1 MKKYCLIIFAVL
13 LLLVLVQG
21 VAALSVTV
29 EPKQIEHGGP
39 VTISIQGLEEN
50 STVSLQLEGRFA
62 MSPEGGFSYETDN
75 LFLPF
80 TLKDGTLSATMQ
92 NTNEN
97 SLSIRKDDTE
107 VKRVGISTNGKYSV
121 KQSGTIPSG
130 TYDFIILS
138 GTAAPGAQEVI
149 AAISLQGTKQGPS
162 DSKITFS
169 TIGTTDG
176 TVAIR
181 ISVNGVQAL
190 SDTIRIGN
198 PGATPT
204 YTPTPTRTTSYGGL
218 GGGGGGGGSFGGS
231 IGVGISSTTPVLT
244 PTVNVTAT
252 GTIVGQPTPVV
263 TTNEPAT
270 SRAPGTPNPPVQ
282 SPVVPQTP
290 TPTKSGFPLVPVI
303 ISLGLALFV
312 ISRRGIR

>member
-13 LLLVLVQG
+13 LLLVLVHG

-92 NTNEN
+92 NTDEN

-130 TYDFIILS
+130 KYNYIILS

-169 TIGTTDG
+169 TTGTTDG

-204 YTPTPTRTTSYGGL
+204 YTPRPTRTTSYGSL
-218 GGGGGGGGSFGGS
+218 GGGGGGGGGFGA
-231 IGVGISSTTPVLT
+231 IVESTS
-244 PTVNVTAT
+244 PT
-252 GTIVGQPTPVV
+252 PTPVV
-263 TTNEPAT
+263 NVTPVKEQPTPRITMAEPALST
-270 SRAPGTPNPPVQ
+270 SRAPDKPDTPAPPVQ
-282 SPVVPQTP
+282 STAVPQTP
-290 TPTKSGFPLVPVI
+290 TPTKAGFPLVPVI
-303 ISLGLALFV
+303 ISLSLALFL

>member
-13 LLLVLVQG
+13 LLIVLVQG

-80 TLKDGTLSATMQ
+80 TLMDGSLSATVQ
-92 NTNEN
+92 NTDEN

-107 VKRVGISTNGKYSV
+107 VKRVGKSTDGQFSV
-121 KQSGTIPSG
+121 TQSGTIPSG

-149 AAISLQGTKQGPS
+149 AAISLQGTKQGPR
-162 DSKITFS
+162 DSKITFR
-169 TIGTTDG
+169 TTGTTDG

-204 YTPTPTRTTSYGGL
+204 YTPKPTRTTSYGGL
-218 GGGGGGGGSFGGS
+218 GGGGGGGGGFGAF
-231 IGVGISSTTPVLT
+231 VESTSPT
-244 PTVNVTAT
+244 PTQAVNLTTT
-252 GTIVGQPTPVV
+252 GTITGQPTTLV
-263 TTNEPAT
+263 TGAERTLST
-270 SRAPGTPNPPVQ
+270 TRTPDTPLPPVQ
-282 SPVVPQTP
+282 SQTVPHTP
-290 TPTKSGFPLVPVI
+290 SPTKAGFPLLPVI
-303 ISLGLALFV
+303 VSLVLGLFV
-312 ISRRGIR
+312 FCRGGIK